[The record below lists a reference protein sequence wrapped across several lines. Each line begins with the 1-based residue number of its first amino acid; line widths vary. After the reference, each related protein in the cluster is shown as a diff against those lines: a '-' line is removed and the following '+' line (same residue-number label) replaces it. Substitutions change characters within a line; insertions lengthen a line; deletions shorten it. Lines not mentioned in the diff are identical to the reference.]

1 METSLSQGTLSL
13 AIFQMRLT
21 ITGLYQF
28 SFVLVELRRSKIFW
42 YYSQVIIPYV
52 FCLLLFSSSTIL
64 QTAQLSSMVGYFF
77 GNFVNWLCSA
87 GGMAVLTS
95 AVHLL
100 TLVQVMALL
109 WLHELAFLAR
119 TWSLY
124 SFTLQVW
131 NIITDY
137 KVIQVTF
144 LV

>member
-1 METSLSQGTLSL
+1 M
-13 AIFQMRLT
+13 
-21 ITGLYQF
+21 
-28 SFVLVELRRSKIFW
+28 
-42 YYSQVIIPYV
+42 
-52 FCLLLFSSSTIL
+52 
-64 QTAQLSSMVGYFF
+64 GYFF
-77 GNFVNWLCSA
+77 GNFVNSLCSA

-100 TLVQVMALL
+100 ILVQVMALL

-124 SFTLQVW
+124 SSTLQVW